1 MSLDSSPHS
10 ATHTRDSAAVLTKI
24 SRVGMSRFIVAFA
37 MIALSPGARTRASE
51 PQKPATNVISI
62 DHADLQLAPYVWKQ
76 SGKGKGARAEAAMP
90 GAYLKA
96 AFRGSTSVGLVVD
109 GSINRGCPASS
120 MPVVEFSVDESPFK
134 VVPLV
139 NTEASFTVPVAG
151 GLDAAAS
158 HRLDVFFRASDL
170 TQKRWESPITHLCLA
185 GIALDEGASLL
196 PRPAR
201 AKRAIAFGDS
211 ITEGVGVDGLFTS
224 WQKLGVNNARE
235 TWFPIVCAALDC
247 EYGQLGSGGLGM
259 TRQLNLPPLPQIW
272 DHHDPAT
279 SRLTGG
285 LLLPEPDYVFCSLG
299 TNDFEKDVTAD
310 YTGWLA
316 EVRRACPRAWV
327 FCIVP
332 PLGVHK
338 REIEAA
344 VNARR
349 IARDAR
355 VRMIDPA
362 RLAPGFRAGKGATH
376 LGYDGVHP
384 SGYGHAMLGGVIAV
398 DAQKVLS
405 GEK

>member
-1 MSLDSSPHS
+1 MSVDSLPHS
-10 ATHTRDSAAVLTKI
+10 AAHTRDSAAVLTKI
-24 SRVGMSRFIVAFA
+24 GRVGMSACIVAFV
-37 MIALSPGARTRASE
+37 MTALSAGARTGLLE
-51 PQKPATNVISI
+51 PQKGSSNIFSI
-62 DHADLQLAPYVWKQ
+62 DHADFQLAPYVWKQ

-120 MPVVEFSVDESPFK
+120 IPVVEFSVDEGPFK
-134 VVPLV
+134 VVPLAS
-139 NTEASFTVPVAG
+139 TEASYTLPVAG
-151 GLDAAAS
+151 GLEAATT

-170 TQKRWESPITHLCLA
+170 TQKRWESSIAHLCLA
-185 GIALDEGASLL
+185 GVALDEGASLL
-196 PRPAR
+196 PRLAR
-201 AKRAIAFGDS
+201 AKLAIAFGDS

-235 TWFPIVCAALDC
+235 TWFPIASAALNC

-259 TRQLNLPPLPQIW
+259 TRQLNLPPLPEIW

-279 SRLTGG
+279 SRLTRG

-299 TNDFEKDVTAD
+299 TNDYEKDITAD
-310 YTGWLA
+310 YTAWLA
-316 EVRRACPRAWV
+316 DVRRACPRSRV

-338 REIEAA
+338 EEIEAA
-344 VNARR
+344 VKARNL
-349 IARDAR
+349 ARDAR
-355 VRMIDPA
+355 VHVIDPA
-362 RLAPGFRAGKGATH
+362 RLAHGFRSGKGATH
-376 LGYDGVHP
+376 FAFDGVHP
-384 SGYGHAMLGGVIAV
+384 SGYGHAMLGALIAV
-398 DAQKVLS
+398 EAQKALS